1 MGKKFML
8 KVLMFVNWPIHRVGE
23 FDCNVRN
30 PDQVV
35 SGERYWF
42 SKYWPSNVEIDVV
55 GIQNGFLLHPL
66 EELSRIYLQHAK
78 AFNRV
83 NDYDL
88 LLTFDSPS
96 AFLFALLIS
105 KIGVHR
111 SVPHIMIDVGLPKV
125 SEGFKNIPAN
135 LMCGMLKQTFNSKS
149 VSHIIFFSSCQRSF
163 YRDALRFPESALS
176 YVPFGVESDYFKPE
190 SVENGDYIFSAGEFR
205 DFNTLL
211 RVYERWEKRLPQLKI
226 RSDLP
231 KPKHLPPK
239 VSWLPR
245 APISTFRTE
254 ALKAKFVIVPLHYT
268 LRSTGLMTCLQS
280 MALGK
285 AVLTSRVPSI
295 DGYVTDGKTALC
307 YEPYDPEDLFRKI
320 SLLSKGNKLVE
331 DIGREARKAV
341 ETKFNLENMAKQ
353 LWVCVS
359 QVLRNAVE

>member
-1 MGKKFML
+1 ML
-8 KVLMFVNWPIHRVGE
+8 KVLMFVNWPIHRVE
-23 FDCNVRN
+23 ETDCNIRN

-42 SKYWPSNVEIDVV
+42 SKYWPSDVEVDVV
-55 GIQNGFLLHPL
+55 GIQSGFLLHPL
-66 EELSRIYLQHAK
+66 EEFSKIYLQHAK

-96 AFLFALLIS
+96 AFLFALLRS
-105 KIGVHR
+105 KIRVYK
-111 SVPHIMIDVGLPKV
+111 SIPHIMIDVGLPKA
-125 SEGFKNIPAN
+125 SENFKNIPSN
-135 LMCGMLKQTFNSKS
+135 LMCAILKQTFNLKS
-149 VSHIIFFSSCQRSF
+149 VSHIIFYSSCQRSF
-163 YRDALRFPESALS
+163 YRDALGFPECALS

-190 SVENGDYIFSAGEFR
+190 PGESGDYIFSAGEFR

-211 RVYERWEKRLPQLKI
+211 SVYERWAGKLPQLKI
-226 RSDLP
+226 RTDLP

-245 APISTFRTE
+245 APISTFKNE

-307 YEPYDPEDLFRKI
+307 YEPYDPEDMFRKI

-331 DIGREARKAV
+331 DIGKEARKAV
-341 ETKFNLENMAKQ
+341 ETKFDLENMAKQ
-353 LWVCVS
+353 LWICVF
-359 QVLRNAVE
+359 QVLRSAAG

>member
-1 MGKKFML
+1 MIKI
-8 KVLMFVNWPIHRVGE
+8 LMFVNWSIHRVEE

-66 EELSRIYLQHAK
+66 EEFLRIYLQHAK
-78 AFNRV
+78 TFNRV
-83 NDYDL
+83 KDYDL

-96 AFLFALLIS
+96 AFLLALLRS
-105 KIGVHR
+105 KIGFHR
-111 SVPHIMIDVGLPKV
+111 SVPHILIDVGLPRV
-125 SEGFKNIPAN
+125 SEGFKDIPSN
-135 LMCGMLKQTFNSKS
+135 LITGILKQTFNSKS

-163 YRDALRFPESALS
+163 YKDTLGFPESALS
-176 YVPFGVESDYFKPE
+176 YVPFGVETDYFKPE
-190 SVENGDYIFSAGEFR
+190 SVENGDYIFSPGEFR

-211 RVYERWEKRLPQLKI
+211 RVYERWERRLPQLKI
-226 RSDLP
+226 RSDSP

-239 VSWLPR
+239 VTWLPR
-245 APISTFRTE
+245 ASISTFKTE
-254 ALKAKFVIVPLHYT
+254 ALKSRFVILPLHDT

-331 DIGREARKAV
+331 DISREARKAV
-341 ETKFNLENMAKQ
+341 EEKFSLEHMAKL
-353 LWVCVS
+353 LWTCVS
-359 QVLRNAVE
+359 QVLRNTVE

>member
-1 MGKKFML
+1 ML

-42 SKYWPSNVEIDVV
+42 SKYWPSNVAVDVV
-55 GIQNGFLLHPL
+55 GIQRDFLLHPL
-66 EELSRIYLQHAK
+66 EKLSRIYLQHVK
-78 AFNRV
+78 SFNRV

-96 AFLFALLIS
+96 AFLFALLRS
-105 KIGVHR
+105 KAGVYR
-111 SVPHIMIDVGLPKV
+111 SVPHIMIDVGLPRA
-125 SEGFKNIPAN
+125 SENFKNIPSS
-135 LMCGMLKQTFNSKS
+135 LICGMLKQTFNLKS
-149 VSHIIFFSSCQRSF
+149 VSHIIFHSSCQRSF
-163 YRDALRFPESALS
+163 YRDALGFPEDALS

-190 SVENGDYIFSAGEFR
+190 PVESEDYIFAAGEFR

-211 RVYERWEKRLPQLKI
+211 RVYERWDGKLPELKI
-226 RSDLP
+226 RSELP

-245 APISTFRTE
+245 APISTFKTE
-254 ALKAKFVIVPLHYT
+254 TLKARFVIVPLHYT

-285 AVLTSRVPSI
+285 AVLTSRVPPI
-295 DGYVTDGKTALC
+295 DGYVTDGKTALY

-331 DIGREARKAV
+331 DIGKEARKAV
-341 ETKFNLENMAKQ
+341 ETRFDLENMGKQ
-353 LWVCVS
+353 LWSCVS
-359 QVLRNAVE
+359 EVLRSAAD